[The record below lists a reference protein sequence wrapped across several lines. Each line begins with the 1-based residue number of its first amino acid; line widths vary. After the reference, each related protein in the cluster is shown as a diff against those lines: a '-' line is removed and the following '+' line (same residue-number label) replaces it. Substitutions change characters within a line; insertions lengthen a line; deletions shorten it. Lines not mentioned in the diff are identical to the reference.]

1 MDAPWPFAMVNAPA
15 LGLLAGF
22 VALPHADSATRRRRY
37 ATFAAFALGL
47 AAVLFAMAT
56 PVPAIAL
63 EIAGIALLAP
73 FIPKPLDAPDRERIA
88 GKAFIVG
95 GGPGD
100 PGLVT
105 LRAHAVLGQAQVL
118 LYDALVSDAVVAMAP
133 ASCEKVFVGKRRG
146 VYAMPQDEIVA
157 RMIGHARAGKRVVR
171 LKGGDPFVYG
181 RGGEEALG
189 LQAAGVAFEVVPGI
203 SSALAVPAY
212 AGIPLTHR
220 GASAS
225 FTVATGHED
234 PSKPHAQIDWQRVA
248 DPDATAVFLMGL
260 AELPNICARLIAHG
274 LAPSAPIAVIENG
287 TLPHQRTVT
296 GTLATIAASVTAARL
311 AGPSL
316 IVVGEVVRLRDRV
329 GWFEPHARRAYRE
342 A

>member
-22 VALPHADSATRRRRY
+22 VALPHADSARRRRRY
-37 ATFAAFALGL
+37 ATFAALALGL
-47 AAVLFAMAT
+47 AAVFFSAAT
-56 PVPAIAL
+56 AVPAIAL

-73 FIPKPLDAPDRERIA
+73 FIPRPPDAPEREPIS
-88 GKAFIVG
+88 GKTFIVG

-105 LRAHAVLGQAQVL
+105 LRAHAVLGEAQVL
-118 LYDALVSDAVVAMAP
+118 LYDALVSEAVIAMAP
-133 ASCEKVFVGKRRG
+133 ASCEKIFVGKRRG
-146 VYAMPQDEIVA
+146 VYAMAQDEIVA
-157 RMIGHARAGKRVVR
+157 TMIRHARAGKRVVR

-189 LQAAGVAFEVVPGI
+189 LHAAGVAFEVVPGI

-248 DPDATAVFLMGL
+248 DPNATAVFLMGL
-260 AELPNICARLIAHG
+260 TELPNICARLIAHG
-274 LAPSAPIAVIENG
+274 LPTSAPVAVIENG
-287 TLPHQRTVT
+287 TLPTQRTVA
-296 GTLATIAASVTAARL
+296 GTLATIAGLVATERF

-316 IVVGEVVRLRDRV
+316 IVVGEVVRLRDRI
-329 GWFEPHARRAYRE
+329 GWFEPDARRARRG